1 MLGTRVGEATNPGL
15 VGSEDA
21 GLAAAL
27 MSVLQQFQSKTS
39 ARAAGAKPLLTTILS
54 QCFKVA
60 LKQQWGD
67 AQVAERL
74 IEKIQQ
80 HAAVGESLNGS
91 LGKQSFYSTSPRRT
105 VGLSEPKKTPPPP
118 QQGFGQ
124 GNGKGTLGKVWM
136 LAPAGAKCGVRF
148 AAQELGEGAT
158 LTQIKKALDEGTAQ
172 PGNLVLTRDRAVLSE
187 LQTI

>member
-1 MLGTRVGEATNPGL
+1 MLRLGNPL
-15 VGSEDA
+15 TVP
-21 GLAAAL
+21 LANKV
-27 MSVLQQFQSKTS
+27 SI
-39 ARAAGAKPLLTTILS
+39 PLPPEELLG
-54 QCFKVA
+54 C
-60 LKQQWGD
+60 
-67 AQVAERL
+67 
-74 IEKIQQ
+74 
-80 HAAVGESLNGS
+80 LN
-91 LGKQSFYSTSPRRT
+91 
-105 VGLSEPKKTPPPP
+105 PKKLRLPP

-124 GNGKGTLGKVWM
+124 GNGKGPLGKVWM